1 VPPLQIDERQK
12 RYKYINNNGFVKDPV
27 ALYKSAKNQVFWN
40 DREKELFLDKLLIF
54 GKNFEIIATF
64 IDKKVTKKATIVV
77 GSLDLIILIMYFLS
91 D

>member
-1 VPPLQIDERQK
+1 MPPLQIDERQK

-64 IDKKVTKKATIVV
+64 IDKKVT
-77 GSLDLIILIMYFLS
+77 
-91 D
+91 